1 MFYYKLLIWKKHLRL
16 FGILVKGKRFRF
28 LGWGRFRI
36 RAIRV
41 VSFRTYLLFFGLKWG
56 EKFPKN
62 GKNSTKILN
71 LRQGMTDGWVSKVYQ
86 SK

>member
-1 MFYYKLLIWKKHLRL
+1 M
-16 FGILVKGKRFRF
+16 
-28 LGWGRFRI
+28 
-36 RAIRV
+36 
-41 VSFRTYLLFFGLKWG
+41 GLKCR

-86 SK
+86 SKYTLESPVCYHNGIQQLPQIFNLTETCVVTL